1 MPVGNKSFN
10 LNNVQ
15 VADIKAKTQFI
26 VKTEEGGNEG
36 VFFIYTFSR
45 MQDVL
50 NNIVQILIYVT
61 KKA

>member
-26 VKTEEGGNEG
+26 VKTEEGRNGG
-36 VFFIYTFSR
+36 SLLYIACHTFR
-45 MQDVL
+45 MF
-50 NNIVQILIYVT
+50 
-61 KKA
+61 